1 MLYSILIQRCNR
13 RIAQLNI
20 HIVLHE
26 YLNHSS
32 SIQRLRF
39 NVLYLVNG
47 CSKRA
52 LRYANDAVGHVL
64 RNHAVKIPDNADDRN
79 VDVGENIRGSTHD
92 CEPTHDQDEYG
103 HDYKRVGPP

>member
-1 MLYSILIQRCNR
+1 MGLRHRGNLRN
-13 RIAQLNI
+13 APLNI
-20 HIVLHE
+20 RSGLQEHLD
-26 YLNHSS
+26 HSS

-39 NVLYLVNG
+39 NVLDIVNG

-64 RNHAVKIPDNADDRN
+64 RSHAVKIPGNADDRN